1 MRETA
6 SKNALKIAL
15 LENAEVDM
23 AEKATSA
30 RLQELQE
37 MQEDLSQFQ
46 SLLPGWRRTVKL
58 KLLQS

>member
-37 MQEDLSQFQ
+37 MREDLSQFQ